1 MKIGGRSCRRQR
13 RATIETWSHQAASV
27 RIVSPSALLREV
39 AAVTDATERPFGP
52 LVHRVIRFANNAIWP
67 GGQEVKTSPFHGG
80 NTGSIPV
87 RVISDSFDCL
97 LRL

>member
-1 MKIGGRSCRRQR
+1 MFRFAKQ
-13 RATIETWSHQAASV
+13 IETWSHIMTSV
-27 RIVSPSALLREV
+27 RIVPPSASFREA
-39 AAVTDATERPFGP
+39 AAVTYATERPFGS

-87 RVISDSFDCL
+87 GVIYVLSI
-97 LRL
+97 